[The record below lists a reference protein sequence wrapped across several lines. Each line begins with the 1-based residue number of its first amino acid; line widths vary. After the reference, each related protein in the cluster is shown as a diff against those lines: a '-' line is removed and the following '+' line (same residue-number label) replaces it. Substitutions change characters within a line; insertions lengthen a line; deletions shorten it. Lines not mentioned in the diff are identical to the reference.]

1 MALTRQP
8 AGNWVHTGLSHLGFL
23 VAAGSP
29 SLGVDNCVCIYIY
42 ISSVSMTLFLCAG
55 HFWIFQVLRFAQVLF
70 PIAIPDEGTFDWLDD
85 FLKKNPR
92 P

>member
-1 MALTRQP
+1 
-8 AGNWVHTGLSHLGFL
+8 
-23 VAAGSP
+23 
-29 SLGVDNCVCIYIY
+29 
-42 ISSVSMTLFLCAG
+42 MTLFLCAG